1 MENMD
6 NKMQNE
12 ENYLDEEDIIT
23 KYQLIR
29 IVSDI
34 ISELTKSQKSF
45 FRDLYGTKRSQYKVA
60 QKYGI
65 SPQAI
70 TNHIKKLKKTVE
82 KRILERTG
90 LTREQIS
97 EILGEKSL
105 GQLFDENLE
114 ADLPKHNLIKIDGVY
129 KERRLDAETMEMIKE
144 SMVIYNS

>member
-29 IVSDI
+29 IVSEI
-34 ISELTKSQKSF
+34 ISELPKSQKRF

-70 TNHIKKLKKTVE
+70 TRVC
-82 KRILERTG
+82 
-90 LTREQIS
+90 
-97 EILGEKSL
+97 
-105 GQLFDENLE
+105 F
-114 ADLPKHNLIKIDGVY
+114 
-129 KERRLDAETMEMIKE
+129 
-144 SMVIYNS
+144 